1 MASTPWPTR
10 RVFIRSGTAALVA
23 LGAAPEFL
31 VRAAAAER
39 ARRRLLVVIFQ
50 RGAADGLNMV
60 VPYGE
65 ADYYRLRPSIAV
77 ARPGAPEGALDLDG
91 FFGLHPR
98 LAPLLPLWTNRS
110 LAIVQ
115 ACGSHDVTRSHFDA
129 QDYMETGTPGVKSTR
144 DGWLNRYLQTSGEE
158 SPLRGLALTRQMPRV
173 LQGRASALAFPD
185 SRAFALAGD
194 AQARSAFERGYD
206 AASDAKLQSGA
217 RDAFAAIRTI
227 QSAISAGYT
236 PAGGALYP
244 SSPLGRALQDV
255 ARLVKADIGI
265 EIVFAESTGW
275 DHHVNEGGAAGQL
288 AQRLDDLGRSIAALT
303 ADLGDR
309 MADTVIATMSE
320 FGRTAA
326 ENGTRGTDHGHGN
339 VMMLAGGGVRGGLV
353 HGRWPGLRDEAR
365 FESRDL
371 AVTTDFRDVL
381 TEVVHHHLGID
392 SASVAS
398 IFPGH
403 TATRIGLFG
412 ART

>member
-1 MASTPWPTR
+1 MTARMSTR
-10 RVFIRSGTAALVA
+10 RVFIRSGATALVA
-23 LGAAPEFL
+23 LGAAPAFL
-31 VRAAAAER
+31 VRAAAAEPT
-39 ARRRLLVVIFQ
+39 RRRLLVVIFQ

-65 ADYYRLRPSIAV
+65 DDYYRLRPSIAV
-77 ARPGAPEGALDLDG
+77 PRPAAPDGALDLDG

-110 LAIVQ
+110 LAIVH

-144 DGWLNRYLQTSGEE
+144 DGWLNRYLQASGEE
-158 SPLRGLALTRQMPRV
+158 NPVRGLALTRQMPRV
-173 LQGRASALAFPD
+173 LQGRAAALAFPD
-185 SRAFALAGD
+185 SRAFALAGS
-194 AQARSAFERGYD
+194 AEARSAFERGYEAARD
-206 AASDAKLQSGA
+206 ARLHSGA

-227 QSAISAGYT
+227 QSATSASDT
-236 PAGGALYP
+236 PAGGARYP
-244 SSPLGRALQDV
+244 ASPLGRALQDV
-255 ARLVKADIGI
+255 ARLVKADIGV

-288 AQRLDDLGRSIAALT
+288 AQRLDDLGRGMAALA

-339 VMMLAGGGVRGGLV
+339 VMLLAGGGVRGGVV

-381 TEVVHHHLGID
+381 TEVVRHHLGID
-392 SASVAS
+392 AAGIER

-403 TATRIGLFG
+403 TAARVGLFS
-412 ART
+412 

>member
-1 MASTPWPTR
+1 MAPTR
-10 RVFIRSGTAALVA
+10 RVFIRSGAAALVA

-31 VRAAAAER
+31 VRAAAAEPQ
-39 ARRRLLVVIFQ
+39 RRRLLVVIFQ

-65 ADYYRLRPSIAV
+65 DDYYRLRPSIAV
-77 ARPGAPEGALDLDG
+77 ARPTAPEGALDLDG

-98 LAPLLPLWTNRS
+98 LAPLVPLWTNRS
-110 LAIVQ
+110 LAIVH

-144 DGWLNRYLQTSGEE
+144 DGWLNRYLQASGEQ
-158 SPLRGLALTRQMPRV
+158 SPVRGLALSRQMPRV

-185 SRAFALAGD
+185 SRAFALTGSAD
-194 AQARSAFERGYD
+194 AQRAFERGYD
-206 AASDAKLQSGA
+206 TASDAKLQSGA

-227 QSAISAGYT
+227 QAAAGGSYT
-236 PAGGALYP
+236 PASGALYP

-255 ARLVKADIGI
+255 ARLVKADIGV

-288 AQRLDDLGRSIAALT
+288 AQRLDDLGRSVAALA

-339 VMMLAGGGVRGGLV
+339 VMMLAGGGVRGGIV
-353 HGRWPGLRDEAR
+353 HGRWPGLRDDAR

-381 TEVVHHHLGID
+381 TEVVRHHLGID
-392 SASVAS
+392 ANGVGR

-403 TATRIGLFG
+403 VATRVGLFDS
-412 ART
+412 RS

>member
-1 MASTPWPTR
+1 MAALRVPTR
-10 RVFIRSGTAALVA
+10 RVFIRSGAAALVA
-23 LGAAPEFL
+23 LGAVPEFL
-31 VRAAAAER
+31 VRAAAAEPR
-39 ARRRLLVVIFQ
+39 RRRLLVVIFQ

-77 ARPGAPEGALDLDG
+77 ARPGAPDGALDLDG

-110 LAIVQ
+110 LAIVH

-144 DGWLNRYLQTSGEE
+144 DGWLNRYLQTSGDQ
-158 SPLRGLALTRQMPRV
+158 SPVRGLALTRQMPRV

-185 SRAFALAGD
+185 SRAFALAGNVE
-194 AQARSAFERGYD
+194 AQRAFERGYD
-206 AASDAKLQSGA
+206 AASDAKLKSGA
-217 RDAFAAIRTI
+217 RDAFAAIRAI
-227 QSAISAGYT
+227 QSAPGASDV
-236 PAGGALYP
+236 PAGGAAYP

-255 ARLVKADIGI
+255 ARLVTADIGV

-288 AQRLDDLGRSIAALT
+288 AQRLDDLGRGVAALA

-339 VMMLAGGGVRGGLV
+339 VMMLAGGGVRGGIV
-353 HGRWPGLRDEAR
+353 HGRWPSLRDEAR

-381 TEVVHHHLGID
+381 TEVVRHHLGID
-392 SASVAS
+392 ANGVGR

-403 TATRIGLFG
+403 AAARVGLF
-412 ART
+412 A

>member
-1 MASTPWPTR
+1 MAATPLFTR

-23 LGAAPEFL
+23 LGAAPDFL
-31 VRAAAAER
+31 VRAAAAEPT
-39 ARRRLLVVIFQ
+39 RRRLLVVIFQ

-65 ADYYRLRPSIAV
+65 EDYYRLRPSIAV
-77 ARPGAPEGALDLDG
+77 ARPSAPDGALDLDG
-91 FFGLHPR
+91 FFGVHPR

-110 LAIVQ
+110 LAIVH
-115 ACGSHDVTRSHFDA
+115 ACGSHDATRSHFDA

-144 DGWLNRYLQTSGEE
+144 DGWLNRYLQVNGEE
-158 SPLRGLALTRQMPRV
+158 DPLRALALTRQMPRV

-185 SRAFALAGD
+185 SRAFALAGSAE
-194 AQARSAFERGYD
+194 AQNAFERGYD
-206 AASDAKLQSGA
+206 AARDAKLHAGA

-227 QSAISAGYT
+227 QSAASAGYT

-255 ARLVKADIGI
+255 ARLVKADIGVQ
-265 EIVFAESTGW
+265 IVFAESTGW

-288 AQRLDDLGRSIAALT
+288 AQRLDDLGRSIAALA

-309 MADTVIATMSE
+309 LADTVIATMSE

-339 VMMLAGGGVRGGLV
+339 VMMLAGGGVRGGIV
-353 HGRWPGLRDEAR
+353 HGRWPGLREEAR

-381 TEVVHHHLGID
+381 TEVVRHHLGID
-392 SASVAS
+392 SAGVGR

-403 TATRIGLFG
+403 TAARVGLF
-412 ART
+412 